1 MKYKGFMGKILR
13 IDLSSRRVR
22 EEDFSDA
29 LAEKFLG
36 GPGLCTHILCNE
48 TSPGT
53 DPLGPENRLIFAAG
67 PLSGTNW
74 PESGRYE
81 VGAKSPLTGVLG
93 GANSGGSFG
102 PEIKR
107 VGYDAIVFQG
117 SASRPTYVYV
127 EDRKTEIADAQELWG
142 KDIQEAMQMIKKE
155 RGEKTQ
161 VACVGPAG
169 ENLVRFAG
177 IVTDRFRIA
186 ARSGMGTVMGSKKLK
201 AVALQGTM
209 KVEVADP
216 ERFRE
221 LTARADSLIKA
232 DPYVPSVRRYGTT
245 ILVEVMNEIGRFP
258 VRNFQTG
265 VLPTASKI
273 SASELE
279 KYKIRD
285 KGCFACRIACKNVIE
300 IRSGRFSG
308 MTLDHPE
315 YETLS
320 AFGGRCGND
329 DLQSIIDAHVLCNLY
344 GLDTISTGGVIAF
357 MMELYEKK
365 IITEA
370 DTGGIAFRWGDKD
383 LVLDLI
389 EKIAYRKGIGDLL
402 AEGVSRVSKRIGR
415 GSEEFAMH
423 VKGLDIPA
431 QDGRAQKS
439 MGLAHAVSTRGADHL
454 RASAFLDEVGFEE
467 AIAKRFGKEYLP
479 EMANRLEEKY
489 KGIMI
494 ATCEDF
500 VAVVSSLGL
509 CVSGGYAYPPIFYFT
524 DLADALS
531 AATGIN
537 ATEKSVRRT
546 GERIVNLE
554 RAYNIR
560 EGLSRKDDMLPRRF
574 LVEPIPD
581 GPCRGQR
588 VNLESMLNEYYE
600 TRGWDPETGLVPEQ
614 KLRELGLESVA
625 DELERMGKLP
635 IER

>member
-285 KGCFACRIACKNVIE
+285 KGCFACRFACKNVIE

-588 VNLESMLNEYYE
+588 VNLDSMLNEYYE